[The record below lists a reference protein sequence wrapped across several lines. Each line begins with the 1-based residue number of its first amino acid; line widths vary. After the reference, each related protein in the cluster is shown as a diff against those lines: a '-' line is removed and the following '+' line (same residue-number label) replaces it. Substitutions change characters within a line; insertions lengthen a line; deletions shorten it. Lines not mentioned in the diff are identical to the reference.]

1 MVDKQRFFI
10 PVLEYRFLEND
21 IVKNQSEIQF
31 VDQLA
36 SLKNEL
42 QNLNFSFEF
51 RAFFENISEDQ
62 KKQAEF

>member
-1 MVDKQRFFI
+1 M
-10 PVLEYRFLEND
+10 
-21 IVKNQSEIQF
+21 KNQSEIQF

-42 QNLNFSFEF
+42 QNLKFSFEF

-62 KKQAEF
+62 KKQVEFRKLGQFLKKVCNRKHA